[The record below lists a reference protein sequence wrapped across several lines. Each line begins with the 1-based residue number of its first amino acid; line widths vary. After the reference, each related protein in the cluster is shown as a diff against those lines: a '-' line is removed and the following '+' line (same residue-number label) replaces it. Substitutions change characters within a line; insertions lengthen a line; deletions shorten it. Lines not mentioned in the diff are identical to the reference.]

1 MYVEHAIPHVII
13 TGGVILD
20 RIQFEQSD
28 YIVPDKKSE
37 KIITK
42 HKN

>member
-1 MYVEHAIPHVII
+1 MRYHTPCYNYYR
-13 TGGVILD
+13 VILD
-20 RIQFEQSD
+20 RIQFEHPA
-28 YIVPDKKSE
+28 IVPDEKSE